1 MIEGKTIRMGG
12 KDWIVPPL
20 NFRALKRFQK
30 EIGSLNLAEL
40 AQSEKV
46 EEIVLAAL
54 NRNYPDLTLDELQD
68 MLDMGNVIEVTMAVM
83 GVSGLE
89 ARKPGEAAATPQ

>member
-54 NRNYPDLTLDELQD
+54 NRNYPELTLDQLQD
-68 MLDMGNVIEVTMAVM
+68 MLDMGNVVEVTMAVM

-89 ARKPGEAAATPQ
+89 ARKPGEGEAAPR